1 MSLVICS
8 NQDADGQSERLQSS
22 VYKPWSF
29 RNTLS
34 STYKIPA
41 NAQVALQSCK
51 VNIDGRVVVSQANSK
66 FYQFFGEKLNLDGIT
81 DPQLEDTTS
90 YPIYTDLL
98 LNNEEGIL
106 EVSVDDF
113 ANVLQRAIR
122 ETTYHPNVKGK
133 PTVEVLR
140 NASSLDFLGYKF
152 TYDQTTDKVAGIPAN
167 GAFEQWYRNDAP
179 YNDVSGSGIFSYTGG
194 VFTRETDAAERVCA
208 GIAPALPMHNLT
220 GEFTVNI
227 SGTSGR
233 ANASGVEWHVGLSRY
248 INNADELGY
257 YYPPYANYTEG
268 PAGDFEEEIFVDF
281 GIARNNSNELV
292 CYQYSWSDVYGGLVY
307 EEIQYWDNAS
317 SDFSSLSGP
326 ADLDGVDYTDAKF
339 EVEGEVVKAKIY
351 DNASSAWRT
360 ITEYASGQPKNSY
373 FKPVHQACWCLHPVL
388 AIGQKAGATD
398 CTLEITDF
406 NDVDIVGYDPKTRYK
421 GGWWETMELT
431 DNLQLCRSV
440 ESRAI
445 LQTED
450 TDASY
455 EQVQVNASDGII
467 YDNVF
472 ILQESE
478 IYEISSGANARNILG
493 FNGAIIDTPSDT
505 INLNQKIY
513 ESNFAPSLVSSLSM
527 FVRLNNF
534 GQNSTNARVGNRSK
548 IIAHL
553 TDLESTSGRQTY
565 EPKNLIFLDLDNP
578 SELNVNEFDI
588 SFCYAN
594 EQFSTILTGQS
605 IVALYFRKKPQELM

>member
-51 VNIDGRVVVSQANSK
+51 VNIDGRVVVSSANSK
-66 FYQFFGEKLNLDGIT
+66 FYQYFGEKLELDGVT
-81 DPQLEDTTS
+81 EPQLEDTTS
-90 YPIYTDLL
+90 YPVYTDFL

-106 EVSVDDF
+106 ELSVDDF
-113 ANVLQRAIR
+113 ANTIQKAIR
-122 ETTYHPNVKGK
+122 ETTFHPNVKGL
-133 PTVEVLR
+133 PTCEVLR
-140 NASSLDFLGYKF
+140 NASSLDFLGYKI
-152 TYDQTTDKVAGIPAN
+152 TYDQTTDKTAGVPPN
-167 GAFEQWYRNDAP
+167 GAFEQWYRSDDP
-179 YNDVSGSGIFSYTGG
+179 YDNEDGANIFSYNSG
-194 VFTRETDAAERVCA
+194 VFTRETTAPERVCA
-208 GIAPALPMHNLT
+208 GIAPGLPMHNLT
-220 GEFTVNI
+220 GEFVVNI

-248 INNADELGY
+248 INNVDELGY
-257 YYPPYANYTEG
+257 YYPPYSNYAEAPT
-268 PAGDFEEEIFVDF
+268 GDFEQEFFADF
-281 GIARNNSNELV
+281 AIARDRNDKLI
-292 CYQYSWSDVYGGLVY
+292 CYQHSWSDTYGGLVY
-307 EEIQYWDNAS
+307 EEIQYWDNDNS
-317 SDFSSLSGP
+317 GFSGTGSPANLSG
-326 ADLDGVDYTDAKF
+326 VNYTNVKF

-351 DNASSAWRT
+351 DASKSIWVT
-360 ITEYASGQPKNSY
+360 ITEYDAGSPKNSY
-373 FKPVHQACWCLHPVL
+373 FKPVNQACWCLHPVL
-388 AIGQKAGATD
+388 SVGMEGNASA
-398 CTLEITDF
+398 CTLQITDF
-406 NDVDIVGYDPKTRYK
+406 NDVDITGYTPKVEYK
-421 GGWWETMELT
+421 GGWYETMELT

-440 ESRAI
+440 ESRLA
-445 LQTED
+445 LQTSSA
-450 TDASY
+450 TSY
-455 EQVQVNASDGII
+455 TQVEVNASDGIV
-467 YDNVF
+467 YDNVL
-472 ILQESE
+472 ILQKSD
-478 IYEISSGANARNILG
+478 IYEVSTGANARNILG
-493 FNGAIIDTPSDT
+493 FNNAIVDTPNT
-505 INLNQKIY
+505 ITNLNQKTY

>member
-8 NQDADGQSERLQSS
+8 NQDADGQTKRLQQSI
-22 VYKPWSF
+22 YKPWSF
-29 RNTLS
+29 KNTLS

-51 VNIDGRVVVSQANSK
+51 VNIDGRVVISSANST
-66 FYQFFGEKLNLDGIT
+66 FYQFFGNKLDLSGLGF
-81 DPQLEDTTS
+81 PQLDDTTS
-90 YPIYTDLL
+90 YPVYTDLL
-98 LNNEEGIL
+98 TDNDDQIL

-113 ANVLQRAIR
+113 ANTLQKAIR
-122 ETTYHPNVKGK
+122 KHTFYPNVKEL

-152 TYDQTTDKVAGIPAN
+152 TYDQRTAKVAGIPAN
-167 GAFEQWYRNDAP
+167 GTFEQWYRNDAQ
-179 YNDVSGSGIFSYTGG
+179 YDGSQTIFSYTSG
-194 VFTRETDAAERVCA
+194 VFTREFGAQDTVCA
-208 GIAPALPMHNLT
+208 GICPALPMSNLT

-248 INNADELGY
+248 INNEDENGY
-257 YYPPYANYTEG
+257 YYPPYTDYFTG
-268 PAGDFEEEIFVDF
+268 PSGQFEEEIFVDF
-281 GIARNNSNELV
+281 GIARNYDDELIA
-292 CYQYSWSDVYGGLVY
+292 YQYCWDDTYGGLVY
-307 EEIQYWDNAS
+307 EEIQYWDNTS
-317 SDFSSLSGP
+317 SHYNGNGGP
-326 ADLDGVDYTDAKF
+326 VNINGSDLTDVKF
-339 EVEGEVVKAKIY
+339 EVEGENVKAKIY
-351 DNASSAWRT
+351 DNGAKTYRT
-360 ITEYASGQPKNSY
+360 ITEYVNGQPKNSY

-388 AIGQKAGATD
+388 AVGTD
-398 CTLEITDF
+398 GNNASSCTLEITDF
-406 NDVDIVGYDPKTRYK
+406 NDVTLKDYDPHVKFK
-421 GGWWETMELT
+421 GGWYETMELT
-431 DNLQLCRSV
+431 NNLRLCEGLER
-440 ESRAI
+440 RAI
-445 LQTED
+445 LQTSD
-450 TDASY
+450 TTAPYSQI
-455 EQVQVNASDGII
+455 EVNASDGII

-472 ILQESE
+472 ILQESD
-478 IYEISSGANARNILG
+478 IYEITTNANTRDLLG
-493 FNGAIIDTPSDT
+493 FSSAIVDTPNSVV
-505 INLNQKIY
+505 NLNQKVY

-565 EPKNLIFLDLDNP
+565 EPKNLIYLDLDNP
-578 SELNVNEFDI
+578 AELNVNEFDI

-605 IVALYFRKKPQELM
+605 IVALYFRRKPKELM

>member
-8 NQDADGQSERLQSS
+8 NQDADGQSQRQSSS
-22 VYKPWSF
+22 VYKPWAF

-51 VNIDGRVVVSQANSK
+51 VNIDGRIVISEANSK

-81 DPQLEDTTS
+81 EPQMEDTTS
-90 YPIYTDLL
+90 YPIFTSMLPE
-98 LNNEEGIL
+98 NESGIL
-106 EVSVDDF
+106 ELSISDF
-113 ANVLQRAIR
+113 ANTLQKAIR
-122 ETTYHPNVKGK
+122 QTTFYPNVKNE

-152 TYDQTTDKVAGIPAN
+152 TYNQNTDKFAGVPAN
-167 GAFEQWYRNDAP
+167 GAFEQWFRSDAP
-179 YNDVSGSGIFSYTGG
+179 YDDESGAGIFSYSGG
-194 VFTRETDAAERVCA
+194 VFTRETDNAEEVCA
-208 GIAPALPMHNLT
+208 AICPTIPMDNLN
-220 GEFTVNI
+220 GEFAVNI

-248 INNADELGY
+248 INNTDYYGY
-257 YYPPYANYTEG
+257 YYPSYFIYESPSGNFNEELFA
-268 PAGDFEEEIFVDF
+268 DFA
-281 GIARNNSNELV
+281 IARNTLDELIL
-292 CYQYSWSDVYGGLVY
+292 YQYSWSDTYGGLVY

-317 SDFSSLSGP
+317 SYFSGG
-326 ADLDGVDYTDAKF
+326 AVDLDGVDYTDVKF
-339 EVEGEVVKAKIY
+339 TVTGERVKAEIY

-360 ITEYASGQPKNSY
+360 ITEYNSGQPKNSY

-388 AIGQKAGATD
+388 AVGQKTGATD

-406 NDVDIVGYDPKTRYK
+406 NSVRMTHSDYDPKVKFK
-421 GGWWETMELT
+421 GGWFETMELEGT
-431 DNLQLCRSV
+431 DNLCRNL

-445 LQTED
+445 LQTDD
-450 TDASY
+450 TTATY
-455 EQVQVNASDGII
+455 EQVGVNASDGII

-478 IYEISSGANARNILG
+478 VYEISSGANARLLLG
-493 FNGAIIDTPSDT
+493 FNRGIVDTPSDT
-505 INLNQKIY
+505 INLNQKVF
-513 ESNFAPSLVSSLSM
+513 ESDTIPSLTNSLSM

-534 GQNSTNARVGNRSK
+534 GQNCTNARVGNKSK
-548 IIAHL
+548 ILAHL
-553 TDLESTSGRQTY
+553 TDLETTSGRQTY

-578 SELNVNEFDI
+578 AELNVNEFDI

-594 EQFSTILTGQS
+594 EQFAQTLTGQS
-605 IVALYFRKKPQELM
+605 IVCLYFREKPKM

>member
-8 NQDADGQSERLQSS
+8 NQDADGQSQRQSSS
-22 VYKPWSF
+22 VYKPWAF

-51 VNIDGRVVVSQANSK
+51 VNIDGRIVISEANSK

-81 DPQLEDTTS
+81 EPQMEDTTS
-90 YPIYTDLL
+90 YPIFTSMLPD
-98 LNNEEGIL
+98 NESGIL
-106 EVSVDDF
+106 ELSISDF
-113 ANVLQRAIR
+113 ANTLQKAIR
-122 ETTYHPNVKGK
+122 QTTFHPNVKDK

-167 GAFEQWYRNDAP
+167 GAFEQWFRNDAP
-179 YNDVSGSGIFSYTGG
+179 YDDESGAGIFSYSGG
-194 VFTRETDAAERVCA
+194 VFTRETDNAEEVCA
-208 GIAPALPMHNLT
+208 AICPALPMHNLT
-220 GEFTVNI
+220 GEFIVNI

-248 INNADELGY
+248 INNTDFYGY
-257 YYPPYANYTEG
+257 YYPSYFSYESPSGNFNEELFA
-268 PAGDFEEEIFVDF
+268 DFA
-281 GIARNNSNELV
+281 IARNQSNELIL
-292 CYQYSWSDVYGGLVY
+292 YQYSWSDTYGGLVY
-307 EEIQYWDNAS
+307 EEIQYWDNGS
-317 SDFSSLSGP
+317 SYFSGG
-326 ADLDGVDYTDAKF
+326 AVDLDGVDYTDVKF
-339 EVEGEVVKAKIY
+339 EVEGENVKAKIY

-388 AIGQKAGATD
+388 AISQKTGATD

-406 NDVDIVGYDPKTRYK
+406 NDVDVVDYDPKVKFK
-421 GGWWETMELT
+421 GGWFETMELEGT
-431 DNLQLCRSV
+431 DNLCRNL

-445 LQTED
+445 LQTDD
-450 TDASY
+450 TTATY
-455 EQVQVNASDGII
+455 EQVEVNASDGII

-478 IYEISSGANARNILG
+478 VYEISSGANARLLLG
-493 FNGAIIDTPSDT
+493 FNRGIVDTPSDT
-505 INLNQKIY
+505 INLNQKVF
-513 ESNFAPSLVSSLSM
+513 ESDTIPSLTNSLSM

-534 GQNSTNARVGNRSK
+534 GQNCTNARVGNKSK
-548 IIAHL
+548 ILAHL
-553 TDLESTSGRQTY
+553 TDLETTSGRQTY
-565 EPKNLIFLDLDNP
+565 EPKNLIYLDLDNP
-578 SELNVNEFDI
+578 AELNVNEFDI

-594 EQFSTILTGQS
+594 EQFAQTLTGQS
-605 IVALYFRKKPQELM
+605 IVCLYFREKPKM